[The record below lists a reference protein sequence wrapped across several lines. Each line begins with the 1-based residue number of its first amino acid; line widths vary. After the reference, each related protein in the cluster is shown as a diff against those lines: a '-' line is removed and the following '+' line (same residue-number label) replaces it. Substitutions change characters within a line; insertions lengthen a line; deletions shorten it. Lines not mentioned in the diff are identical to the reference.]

1 MIPNR
6 QFGAGRV
13 GMTTTLSS
21 TVAAIVLI
29 QAQIYLR
36 LYPPCSQWDR
46 TNRHSGEMFKPRWS
60 TPRFPPSRPEAV
72 RQDVHSNVGSAPVV
86 VRNPASILAG
96 SPGGPMFVTLT

>member
-60 TPRFPPSRPEAV
+60 TPRFPPLGLVGRLPAGFCASSLARGLGQASYNPKHEWPVEA
-72 RQDVHSNVGSAPVV
+72 
-86 VRNPASILAG
+86 
-96 SPGGPMFVTLT
+96 

>member
-46 TNRHSGEMFKPRWS
+46 TDRHSGEMFKPRWS
-60 TPRFPPSRPEAV
+60 TPRFPPLGL
-72 RQDVHSNVGSAPVV
+72 VG
-86 VRNPASILAG
+86 RLPAGVWVS
-96 SPGGPMFVTLT
+96 